1 MMKHIPPKGKLL
13 LLEIMNDIWNS
24 GKVPQ
29 QWKRA
34 TIKPA
39 DSIESYRPV
48 SLTSCAG
55 KVLKKVIGY
64 SRDGTGRP
72 GPAWPGWAG
81 LARPVFRPVI

>member
-34 TIKPA
+34 TIKPLLKEGKPA
-39 DSIESYRPV
+39 DSIDSYRPV
-48 SLTSCAG
+48 SL
-55 KVLKKVIGY
+55 
-64 SRDGTGRP
+64 RE
-72 GPAWPGWAG
+72 
-81 LARPVFRPVI
+81 